1 MKATTTCRAIN
12 IITKQNRPVNH
23 HDWIECVNSWISNKE
38 KNAND
43 NFRHTTDLLT
53 KGPERR
59 VQIITQEGASK
70 K

>member
-23 HDWIECVNSWISNKE
+23 LTIELNLISNKK

-53 KGPERR
+53 EGPERR

>member
-1 MKATTTCRAIN
+1 MC
-12 IITKQNRPVNH
+12 
-23 HDWIECVNSWISNKE
+23 EFWISNKE

-53 KGPERR
+53 EGPERR